1 MSTKKVVIRKVAL
14 LLSKKTVAQKFQF
27 ARGVVIAMAGNA
39 NFPAPL
45 PALSVITTDANN
57 LETAYIAAQT
67 RAHGTAAQKAAM
79 VKVLQLSL
87 QALAHYVE
95 LIANADPNNAEA
107 IITSA
112 GMTAKKA
119 TVHAPRILHVVASA
133 KGEVTLTC
141 PVTKNATYKWEV
153 ATGDP
158 TIEANWK
165 LLDEVRQSKFV
176 QAGLISGTLY
186 HFREWTIGVKGIGP
200 VSQVVST
207 TVL

>member
-1 MSTKKVVIRKVAL
+1 
-14 LLSKKTVAQKFQF
+14 
-27 ARGVVIAMAGNA
+27 
-39 NFPAPL
+39 
-45 PALSVITTDANN
+45 VITTDANN

-67 RAHGTAAQKAAM
+67 RAKGTTAQKNAM
-79 VKVLQLSL
+79 AKVLQLSL

-95 LIANADPNNAEA
+95 NIANADPNNTEA

-112 GMTAKKA
+112 GMEMKKA
-119 TVHAPRILHVVASA
+119 TVHKPRILEVIASA
-133 KGEVTLTC
+133 KGQVTLTC
-141 PVTKNATYKWEV
+141 PVTRSASYKWDI

-165 LLDEVRQSKFV
+165 VYVVVKQSKTI
-176 QAGLISGTLY
+176 QNGLTSATVY
-186 HFREWTIGVKGIGP
+186 HFRQWTVGSKGLGP